1 MTAAQS
7 LLLTFVAT
15 FGASLGLTALVRAVA
30 GLLGILD
37 RPDGQRK
44 LHDRPVP
51 LWGGVGVYLAMLT
64 GLMVARQGRFGSG
77 PLLDELA
84 WVVAAAAGLVCVVG
98 CIDDAFRLGPRV
110 KLVLQTLSVLPVVL
124 AGYSVQQIIVLGWT
138 IEFGWFGVPIT
149 VLWLVG
155 CINAL
160 NLLDGMDGLAS
171 VVGIFTA
178 ATMGVIATYLG
189 NTYVAVVAVALAAA
203 LAGFFAHNRPPA
215 SIFLGDSGSMVIGMV
230 VGILGI
236 QSTLKTSATLSI
248 TAPLVVM
255 TLPAFDTLL
264 AVVRR
269 RLTGRPFD
277 AADRQHIHHRL
288 LDRGMHPWW
297 VLAVLGALSLA
308 TGVAATIATLLRLEV
323 LAWTTAAVV
332 IAAAVRLRLF
342 GHYELILLVDAAAR
356 LLASLAA
363 RWAAQDALLGPG
375 RSPKRLPPA
384 EAWALLI
391 EQLRPWNATQLQLRV
406 EQADEICWQKIWISP
421 RAAPARSA
429 WWVGVT
435 SAPGRPAVCQVRV
448 EGADARALDP
458 LSAFRLVCLLQLFAE
473 HFATHVPAV
482 QPETH
487 RRAA

>member
-1 MTAAQS
+1 MTAEQS
-7 LLLTFVAT
+7 LFLTFAAA
-15 FGASLGLTALVRAVA
+15 FGTSVGLTAVVKSLA

-44 LHDRPVP
+44 LHGRPVP
-51 LWGGVGVYLAMLT
+51 LWGGVGVYLALLA
-64 GLMVARQGRFGSG
+64 GLIVARQGRFGVG
-77 PLLDELA
+77 PRLDELA

-98 CIDDAFRLGPRV
+98 CIDDAFRLGPRL
-110 KLVLQTLSVLPVVL
+110 KLLLQTLSVLPVVL
-124 AGYSVQQIIVLGWT
+124 AGYSVQQVIFLGWT
-138 IEFGWFGVPIT
+138 VEFGWLGIPIT

-171 VVGIFTA
+171 VVGISTA

-189 NTYVAVVAVALAAA
+189 NTFVAVVAVALAAA
-203 LAGFFAHNRPPA
+203 LAGFFVHNRPPA

-255 TLPAFDTLL
+255 TLPVFDTLL

-269 RLTGRPFD
+269 RLSGRPFD

-297 VLAVLGALSLA
+297 VLAVLGALCLA
-308 TGVAATIATLLRLEV
+308 TGVAATVATILRLEI
-323 LAWTTAAVV
+323 LAWATAAVV
-332 IAAAVRLRLF
+332 IVAAVRLRLF

-356 LLASLAA
+356 LLASLAS
-363 RWAAQDALLGPG
+363 RWAAHDTLFGPRACLEG
-375 RSPKRLPPA
+375 LAPSD
-384 EAWALLI
+384 AWALLI
-391 EQLRPWNATQLQLRV
+391 EQLRPWNATQLQLLV
-406 EQADEICWQKIWISP
+406 GQADEIRWQKLWVNP
-421 RAAPARSA
+421 RGSSNRSA

-435 SAPGRPAVCQVRV
+435 SEAGRPCVCQLRV
-448 EGADARALDP
+448 EGADARSLDP
-458 LSAFRLVCLLQLFAE
+458 LSAFRLVRLLHLFAE
-473 HFATHVPAV
+473 HFATHVPPAW
-482 QPETH
+482 PEPQRT
-487 RRAA
+487 AA

>member
-1 MTAAQS
+1 MTAVHS
-7 LLLTFVAT
+7 LLVTFVAA
-15 FGASLGLTALVRAVA
+15 FGASLAFTAIVKSLAT
-30 GLLGILD
+30 LLGILD

-51 LWGGVGVYLAMLT
+51 LWGGVGVYLAMLV
-64 GLMVARQGRFGSG
+64 GLVVARGGRFGVG
-77 PLLDELA
+77 PSLDELA
-84 WVVAAAAGLVCVVG
+84 WVVAAAAGVVCVIG

-110 KLVLQTLSVLPVVL
+110 KLLLQTLSVLPVVL
-124 AGYSVQQIIVLGWT
+124 AGYSVEQIIVLGWT
-138 IEFGWFGVPIT
+138 IEFGWLGIPVT

-171 VVGIFTA
+171 LVGIFTA

-189 NTYVAVVAVALAAA
+189 NSYVAVVAVALAAA

-255 TLPAFDTLL
+255 TLPAFDTVL
-264 AVVRR
+264 AVIRR

-288 LDRGMHPWW
+288 LDRGMAPWW
-297 VLAVLGALSLA
+297 VLAVLGAFCLA
-308 TGVAATIATLLRLEV
+308 TGVAATVATILRLEI
-323 LAWTTAAVV
+323 LAWCTAGVV
-332 IAAAVRLRLF
+332 IVAAVRFRLF

-363 RWAAQDALLGPG
+363 RLSAQDAVFGPG
-375 RSPKRLPPA
+375 RRLQRLAPA
-384 EAWALLI
+384 EAWVLLI
-391 EQLRPWNATQLQLRV
+391 EQLRPWNPCQLQLQV
-406 EQADEICWQKIWISP
+406 AEADEIRWQKVWVSP
-421 RAAPARSA
+421 RVPARRPT

-435 SAPGRPAVCQVRV
+435 SGPAAPSVCQLRV
-448 EGADARALDP
+448 EGADPWALDP
-458 LSAFRLVCLLQLFAE
+458 LSAFRLVRLLQLFAD
-473 HFATHVPAV
+473 HFATQVPAAR
-482 QPETH
+482 PETQ

>member
-1 MTAAQS
+1 MTAGQS
-7 LLLTFVAT
+7 LFVTFVAA
-15 FGASLGLTALVRAVA
+15 FGASLGLTALVKSLA

-44 LHDRPVP
+44 LHGRPVP

-64 GLMVARQGRFGSG
+64 GLMVARGGGFGVG
-77 PLLDELA
+77 PLFDELA

-98 CIDDAFRLGPRV
+98 CIDDAFRLGPRL
-110 KLVLQTLSVLPVVL
+110 KLLLQTLSVLPVVL
-124 AGYSVQQIIVLGWT
+124 AGYSVQQIVVLGWT
-138 IEFGWFGVPIT
+138 IEFGWLGIPVT

-178 ATMGVIATYLG
+178 ATMGAIATYLG
-189 NTYVAVVAVALAAA
+189 NSYVAVVAVALAAA
-203 LAGFFAHNRPPA
+203 LAGFFVHNRPPA

-264 AVVRR
+264 AVIRR
-269 RLTGRPFD
+269 RLSGRPFD

-288 LDRGMHPWW
+288 LDRGMNPWW
-297 VLAVLGALSLA
+297 VLAVLGALCLA
-308 TGVAATIATLLRLEV
+308 TGVAATVATILRLEI
-323 LAWTTAAVV
+323 LAWATAVV
-332 IAAAVRLRLF
+332 VIVAAVRLRLF
-342 GHYELILLVDAAAR
+342 GHYELILLVDALAR

-363 RWAAQDALLGPG
+363 RWSAQDAVFGPG
-375 RSPKRLPPA
+375 RRLERLTPA
-384 EAWALLI
+384 EAWVLLI
-391 EQLRPWNATQLQLRV
+391 DQLRPWNASQLQLHIAHA
-406 EQADEICWQKIWISP
+406 EEIRWQKVWLSP
-421 RAAPARSA
+421 RLSATGAA
-429 WWVGVT
+429 WWVGVS
-435 SAPGRPAVCQVRV
+435 SAPGKAFTCQLRV
-448 EGADARALDP
+448 EGADARNLDP
-458 LSAFRLVCLLQLFAE
+458 LSAFRLVRLLQLFADY
-473 HFATHVPAV
+473 FATHVPAM
-482 QPETH
+482 QPETQ